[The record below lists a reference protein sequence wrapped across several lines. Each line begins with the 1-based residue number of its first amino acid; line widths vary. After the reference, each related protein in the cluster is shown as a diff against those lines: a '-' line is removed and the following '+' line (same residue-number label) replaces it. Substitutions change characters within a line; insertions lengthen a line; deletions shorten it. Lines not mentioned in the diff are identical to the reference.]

1 MSEYDVGGS
10 QKKLL
15 IGLQI
20 FEKHREED
28 EIWYV
33 DAEHDEIFA
42 CGPDPKALSVEDF
55 AMLMACG
62 WSWDDMNLC
71 WHLNT

>member
-20 FEKHREED
+20 FEKYMEED
-28 EIWYV
+28 ELWYE

-42 CGPDPKALSVEDF
+42 CGPDPKELDTYDAAVLL
-55 AMLMACG
+55 AAG
-62 WSWDDMNLC
+62 WAWDDQNLC
-71 WHLNT
+71 WHLDT

>member
-1 MSEYDVGGS
+1 MSKYDVGGS
-10 QKKLL
+10 QKNLL
-15 IGLQI
+15 IGLKI
-20 FEKHREED
+20 FDTYMEED

-42 CGPDPKALSVEDF
+42 CGPNPAALGGDES
-55 AMLMACG
+55 AILLASG
-62 WSWDDMNLC
+62 WSWDEENLC